1 MDYLSGWCKSQR
13 RLEGLT
19 AIVTGCNTGIGKETA
34 RDLYLRGAR
43 VVMAC
48 RDLQRAE
55 AAKLDIEQTIS
66 DHEKGSLIVEKLDV
80 SSLKSVR
87 EFAFKILESESHIDI
102 LINNAGV
109 MCCPQGKTED
119 GFETHMGTNHF
130 GHALLTL
137 LLLPRLTKSGNSR
150 IIFVSSYLHQ
160 SAILDFNDINYEKTK
175 YDPLKAYSRSK
186 AANIL
191 YARAL
196 AKKLKEHGI
205 ENVTTYSLH
214 PGVIN
219 TEIGRHFSDTVWYG
233 ATWAF
238 DHIMS
243 WFTKTPKCGAQ
254 TTIYC
259 AVDEACAGES
269 GLYYKECAPA
279 SPSKHC
285 ADDGAAEQLW
295 TATME
300 ALKLNHTRYDP
311 FGNADPETNMFDK

>member
-34 RDLYLRGAR
+34 RELYVRGAR
-43 VVMAC
+43 VIMAC
-48 RDLQRAE
+48 RDLKRAE
-55 AAKLDIEQTIS
+55 AAKQDLEQMES
-66 DHEKGSLIVEKLDV
+66 DQEKGTLIVEKLDV

-87 EFAFKILESESHIDI
+87 EFALKILESESHIDI
-102 LINNAGV
+102 LVNNAGV
-109 MCCPQGKTED
+109 MCCPEGKTED

-150 IIFVSSYLHQ
+150 IIFVSSYLHK
-160 SAILDFNDINYEKTK
+160 SGSLDFNDMNFEKTR
-175 YDPLKAYSRSK
+175 YDPVKAYSRSK

-196 AKKLKEHGI
+196 AKKLKENGI
-205 ENVTTYSLH
+205 DNVTTYSLH
-214 PGVIN
+214 PGIIN

-238 DHIMS
+238 NHIVS
-243 WFTKTPKCGAQ
+243 WFTKSPKCGAQ
-254 TTIYC
+254 TSIYC

-269 GLYYKECAPA
+269 GLYYSDCKATT
-279 SPSKHC
+279 PSKQC
-285 ADDGAAEQLW
+285 RDDDAADQLW
-295 TATME
+295 TVTMD
-300 ALKLNHTRYDP
+300 ALNLNHYDP
-311 FGNADPETNMFDK
+311 FGKADPEANMFDK